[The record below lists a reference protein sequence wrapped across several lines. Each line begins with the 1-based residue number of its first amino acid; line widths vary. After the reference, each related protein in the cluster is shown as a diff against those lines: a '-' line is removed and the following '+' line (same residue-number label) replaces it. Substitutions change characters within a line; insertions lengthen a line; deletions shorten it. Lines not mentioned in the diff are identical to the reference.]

1 IPAPAPR
8 IAAHY
13 DEIDRLFAAD
23 TVEGVVAALAADPGE
38 WAAAQLATL
47 RTKSPQS
54 MKVSLRLV
62 RDGRSRTSFAEEMAQ
77 EYAIGSRVA
86 QSHDFIE
93 GVRALIVD

>member
-1 IPAPAPR
+1 
-8 IAAHY
+8 
-13 DEIDRLFAAD
+13 
-23 TVEGVVAALAADPGE
+23 
-38 WAAAQLATL
+38 AAAQLATL

-93 GVRALIVD
+93 GVRALIVDKDNAPAWNPATPEAVSD